1 MDILD
6 RASEMIAYFE
16 NRKQEDILRKALN
29 TGDLDIVE
37 QAVHQ
42 AEALASIENF
52 HAREAL

>member
-37 QAVHQ
+37 QAVIQ
-42 AEALASIENF
+42 AEALASIEDF